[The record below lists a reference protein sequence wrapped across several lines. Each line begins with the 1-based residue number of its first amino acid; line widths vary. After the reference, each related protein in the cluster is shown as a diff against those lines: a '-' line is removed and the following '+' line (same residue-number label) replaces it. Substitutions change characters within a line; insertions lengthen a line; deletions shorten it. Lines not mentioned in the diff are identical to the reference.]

1 MENDDDKLLSSG
13 EENQNPEDKKPEKEK
28 KENKKALRIIL
39 GVLVLIALAG
49 FIVVSLNRCG
59 VIGPGGSEDST
70 WQTSSSENK
79 ETTLQDVIDALEV
92 MQDANKSLTG
102 PFDIRLAETDSSYQ
116 SVVQS
121 SYAGENGD
129 LVVKDGEGNLM
140 YTATYSNGGYLIT
153 GSDGTVSS
161 DYADFESLDDDFGSG
176 IYERYTSFKSEE
188 GDPSAWDMQLAF
200 LNKLAEDES
209 VITDH
214 TYAVSESGLT
224 CVIKGDLGD
233 FNQYI
238 SSRENTTEFEL
249 TYVNHYMTHYK
260 QATELYSA
268 VVDVTIK

>member
-1 MENDDDKLLSSG
+1 MENDDHKLLSSP
-13 EENQNPEDKKPEKEK
+13 EDNQQPEDKKPEEEK
-28 KENKKALRIIL
+28 KKSNKKTLA
-39 GVLVLIALAG
+39 VLTIVGLIALAG
-49 FIVVSLNRCG
+49 ILVVLLNRCG
-59 VIGPGGSEDST
+59 VIGPGGTEDST
-70 WQTSSSENK
+70 SDTSSENE

-153 GSDGTVSS
+153 GSDGTVSG

-249 TYVNHYMTHYK
+249 TYVNYYMTHYK

>member
-1 MENDDDKLLSSG
+1 MENDDHKLLSSP
-13 EENQNPEDKKPEKEK
+13 EDNKQPEDKKPEKEK

-39 GVLVLIALAG
+39 GILILIALAG
-49 FIVVSLNRCG
+49 FIVVSLKRCG
-59 VIGPGGSEDST
+59 VIGPGGTEDST
-70 WQTSSSENK
+70 SNTSSENE
-79 ETTLQDVIDALEV
+79 ETTLQDVIDALEA
-92 MQDANKSLTG
+92 MQDANKTLTS
-102 PFDIRLAETDSSYQ
+102 PFDIRFTETDSDYQ
-116 SVVQS
+116 SVIQS

-153 GSDGTVSS
+153 GSDGAVSA
-161 DYADFESLDDDFGSG
+161 DYTDFESLDDDFGSG

-200 LNKLAEDES
+200 LNKLAEDET

-249 TYVNHYMTHYK
+249 TYVNYYMTHYK
-260 QATELYSA
+260 QATERYSA